1 MTAAGKNR
9 VSAEDILSLLPQ
21 TQCGQCGYDHCRAYA
36 EAIATGTAAINRCP
50 TGGQT
55 GIRRLADLTG
65 MPALPLDTSCGT
77 EKPRAVAT
85 IDESKC
91 TGCTICIQ
99 TCPFDAI
106 VGTAN
111 MTHTVLSTHCT
122 GCERC
127 LARCPVDCIIMKPAS
142 GTKTGWDAWSPE
154 QAQTAK
160 MRYERH
166 IERRQREA
174 RQETARSS
182 DAKQVQKKSDILKK
196 ILARTHANKT
206 PPSGTSL

>member
-36 EAIATGTAAINRCP
+36 EAIAAGTTAINRCP

-127 LARCPVDCIIMKPAS
+127 LARCPVDCIIMKPTS

-166 IERRQREA
+166 IERLQREA

-182 DAKQVQKKSDILKK
+182 DAKQVQKSDILKK

>member
-166 IERRQREA
+166 IERLQREA

>member
-36 EAIATGTAAINRCP
+36 EAIAAGTTAINRCP

-65 MPALPLDTSCGT
+65 IPALPLDTSCGT

-106 VGTAN
+106 VGAAN

-127 LARCPVDCIIMKPAS
+127 LARCPVDCIIMKPTS

-166 IERRQREA
+166 IERLQREA

-182 DAKQVQKKSDILKK
+182 DAKQVQKSDILKK

>member
-36 EAIATGTAAINRCP
+36 DAIATGTAKINRCP

-55 GIRRLADLTG
+55 GIRMLSHLTG
-65 MPALPLDTSCGT
+65 TQELPLDTSCGT

-106 VGTAN
+106 VGAAN
-111 MTHTVLSTHCT
+111 MAHTVLSAYCT

-127 LARCPVDCIIMKPAS
+127 LVRCPVDCIVMKPAS

-160 MRYERH
+160 IRYERRL
-166 IERRQREA
+166 ERLQREA
-174 RQETARSS
+174 RQEAARTSEE
-182 DAKQVQKKSDILKK
+182 KQAQKKSEILKK
-196 ILARTHANKT
+196 IMARARANKT
-206 PPSGTSL
+206 PPGTSS

>member
-36 EAIATGTAAINRCP
+36 EAIAAGTTAINRCP

-65 MPALPLDTSCGT
+65 IPALPLDTSCGT

-106 VGTAN
+106 VGAAN

-142 GTKTGWDAWSPE
+142 GTKTGRDAWSPE

-160 MRYERH
+160 MSYERH
-166 IERRQREA
+166 IERLQREA